1 MKCVCGSGVEHVHP
15 VRKEAPHSMGS
26 YLPEVLQTDLRIR
39 FLADAK
45 KLLFE
50 HRVLLLDTVLESVD
64 DFFLGHVLGLRGFVP
79 RGLGSEITSRQ

>member
-1 MKCVCGSGVEHVHP
+1 MKCVWQRGGTHEPSQEGSP
-15 VRKEAPHSMGS
+15 PHGMGS
-26 YLPEVLQTDLRIR
+26 YLPEVLQADLHFR

-50 HRVLLLDTVLESVD
+50 HGVLLLDTVLESVD

-79 RGLGSEITSRQ
+79 PGLGSEITSRQ